1 MSLNVSAWSIRQPV
15 PSVIGFLIL
24 MVVGW
29 SSFKQLPITRFPNI
43 DVPIVQTRVYQA
55 GAAPVELETQVTKK
69 IEDAVAGVNGIKHI
83 TSVVTEGSSIT
94 TIEFRLEINTDRA
107 VNDVKDAVA
116 KVRAD
121 LPKGIDEPVVARLDI
136 EGLPIVTYAARAPG
150 MTPEQ
155 VSWFV
160 DDVIVRTL
168 QGVKGV
174 GSITRVGGVDRE
186 IRIALDPD
194 RLNAFGVTAGDV
206 NRQIRAT
213 NIDLAGGR
221 GEIAGREQAIRTL
234 AGKNT
239 VSDLAAT
246 MIALPKSRKVRL
258 DQLGT
263 VTDTSAEPRIFATYN
278 TQPVV
283 AFSVVRAKGASDTTV
298 SADID
303 KAIQGIAKI
312 YPDVELKL
320 IDTTTTAVRSS
331 YESTM
336 HSLLEGAALAILV
349 VLIFLKDIRATI
361 ITAIALPLS
370 IVPSYFVLEQLGFS
384 LNLVSLLAITIA
396 TGILVDDAI
405 VEIENIVRHMRSGKS
420 AYRASI
426 EAADE
431 IGLAVMAIT
440 ATIIAVFTPV
450 SFMGGIA
457 GQYFKQFGLTVA
469 ISVFFSLLVARFV
482 TPMLSAYFLRSGG
495 HEEVEPRWLMTY
507 TRLVRWSVRHRF
519 LTVGLGIAIFAGS
532 IGSFFLL
539 PTAFIPADDSG
550 RTLLALEL
558 PPGTPLSD
566 TRRVTNEVTQRLLA
580 RSDVK
585 SVFVNGGNLLGT
597 GAEVRKATL
606 VINLIEKEQRKLNQ
620 TQIAEDIGRDLAQVP
635 DIRYWFLKDN
645 GQRGFA
651 LVVAG
656 RDGVA
661 VNRVAA
667 DLTSQAKRITG
678 EKGEPLLTNV
688 VSTAELD
695 RPELRVKPKTE
706 LAADLGVTTD
716 VISEAVRIATIGDVD
731 ANLAKFNIDDRQIPI
746 RVQLDTRARSS
757 RETLELLKISTP
769 SGAVVPLAEVADFQ
783 LSQGPTSIDRYD
795 RQRRVLIGGDL
806 AGTTPLGA
814 AVAGVMK
821 LPAAQKDKIPDGV
834 ELKQFGDVEVM
845 KEVFESFAKAMGL
858 GIMLVYAVLVLL
870 FGSFLQPI
878 TILFS
883 LPLSIGGAIVA
894 LFITGQAVSMPV
906 VIGIL
911 MLMGIVTKNA
921 IMLVDFTIEQIAKGM
936 SRSDA
941 IVDAGRKR
949 ARPIVMTTIAM
960 VGGMLP
966 AALNTGSGGE
976 FRVPMAIAVIG
987 GLVSSTVLSLVFV
1000 PAVYAV
1006 LDDVGN
1012 FVWWVFGRF
1021 VGATDEPPAPVT
1033 ERPAAEQLA
1042 PNVAFHRPPMAAE

>member
-15 PSVIGFLIL
+15 PSVITFLFL
-24 MVVGW
+24 LVVGW
-29 SSFKQLPITRFPNI
+29 ISFMQLPITRFPNI
-43 DVPIVQTRVYQA
+43 DVPIVQVRVYQP

-69 IEDAVAGVNGIKHI
+69 VEDAIAGVNGVKHI
-83 TSVVTEGSSIT
+83 TSAVTEGASVT
-94 TIEFRLEINTDRA
+94 TIEFRLEINSDRA
-107 VNDVKDAVA
+107 VNDIKDAVA
-116 KVRAD
+116 KVRSD
-121 LPKGIDEPVVARLDI
+121 LPKGIDEPVVARLDV
-136 EGLPIVTYAARAPG
+136 EGLPIVTYAVRAPG

-160 DDVIVRTL
+160 DDVVIRAL

-186 IRIALDPD
+186 IRVALDPD
-194 RLNAFGVTAGDV
+194 RLNALGVTAGDV

-213 NIDLAGGR
+213 NVDLAGGR

-234 AGKNT
+234 AGKAR
-239 VSDLAAT
+239 VEDLASM
-246 MIALPKSRKVRL
+246 MIALPKGRKVRL
-258 DQLGT
+258 DELGT
-263 VTDTSAEPRIFATYN
+263 VSDTSAEARIFATYN

-283 AFSVVRAKGASDTTV
+283 AFSIVRAKGASDTVV
-298 SADID
+298 SADVD
-303 KAIQGIAKI
+303 RAVAAIGKLH
-312 YPDVELKL
+312 PDVELKL
-320 IDTTTTAVRSS
+320 IDTTTTAVKGS
-331 YESTM
+331 YDSTM

-349 VLIFLKDIRATI
+349 VLVFLKDIRATI

-370 IVPSYFVLEQLGFS
+370 IIPAYFVLDQLNFS

-405 VEIENIVRHMRSGKS
+405 VEIENIVRHMRTGKS
-420 AYRASI
+420 AYRASL

-482 TPMLSAYFLRSGG
+482 TPMLAAYFLRSSG
-495 HEEVEPRWLMTY
+495 HEEVEPGWLRAYM
-507 TRLVRWSVRHRF
+507 RLVRWSVRHRF
-519 LTVGLGIAIFAGS
+519 LTVGLGLAIFYLS
-532 IGSFFLL
+532 IKSFGLL
-539 PTAFIPADDSG
+539 PVAFIPSDDSG
-550 RTLLALEL
+550 RALLAIEL
-558 PPGTPLSD
+558 PPGTPLDD
-566 TRRVTNEVTQRLLA
+566 TRRRTTEITQRVMTRA
-580 RSDVK
+580 DVK

-606 VINLIEKEQRKLNQ
+606 IINLVEKERRKLDQ
-620 TQIAEDIGRDLAQVP
+620 TQISEAIGRDLALLP
-635 DIRYWFLKDN
+635 DMRYWFLRDN

-656 RDGVA
+656 RDGAA
-661 VNRVAA
+661 VSRVAA
-667 DLTSQAKRITG
+667 ELTSQSRRMTG
-678 EKGEPLLTNV
+678 DKGQPLLTNV

-695 RPELRVKPKTE
+695 RPELRVRPKTD

-716 VISEAVRIATIGDVD
+716 VISEAVRIATIGDID
-731 ANLAKFNIDDRQIPI
+731 ANLAKLNIDDRQIPI

-757 RETLELLKISTP
+757 REMLELLKVATA
-769 SGAVVPLAEVADFQ
+769 SGAAVPLSQVADFE
-783 LSQGPTSIDRYD
+783 LSQGPTAIDRYD

-806 AGTTPLGA
+806 AGSTPLGDA
-814 AVAGVMK
+814 LAGVMK
-821 LPAAQKDKIPDGV
+821 QPAAQKDKIPDGV

-845 KEVFESFAKAMGL
+845 KEVFESFAKAMTL
-858 GIMLVYAVLVLL
+858 GIMLVYAVLVVL
-870 FGSFLQPI
+870 FGSFLQPV

-883 LPLSIGGAIVA
+883 LPLSIGGAIFA
-894 LFITGQAVSMPV
+894 LFITGQAVSLPV

-921 IMLVDFTIEQIAKGM
+921 IMLVDFAIEQRARGM
-936 SRSDA
+936 TRADA

-966 AALNTGSGGE
+966 AALNSGTGGE

-987 GLVSSTVLSLVFV
+987 GLISSTVLSLVFV

-1006 LDDVGN
+1006 MDDLAMLI
-1012 FVWWVFGRF
+1012 WRVFGRF
-1021 VGATDEPPAPVT
+1021 VGAVDEPGAAAAVPTVAPVT
-1033 ERPAAEQLA
+1033 KLERPD
-1042 PNVAFHRPPMAAE
+1042 RPMAAE